1 MTDDPIEDMGNAKA
15 AAGDNLPS
23 GTGAVAQRREQTRNA
38 ILEAA
43 WTALA
48 RDGYEKITTRRIA
61 KLAGVNVATL
71 HYYFGSKEQLLSDAT
86 RFALKD
92 TEYRMRRA
100 MDEAQTATAGLK
112 NLFAAIWE
120 MVQEGPGILRY
131 DLIIRGFRD
140 EAARK
145 DVLAIYASYRSVA
158 EDLVERHLREGGT
171 LTSGVTSS
179 DFANYLMTAIDGVLL
194 QHVLTGD
201 AMAAQR
207 ALAMVMSHALSLL
220 NAE

>member
-1 MTDDPIEDMGNAKA
+1 
-15 AAGDNLPS
+15 
-23 GTGAVAQRREQTRNA
+23 
-38 ILEAA
+38 
-43 WTALA
+43 
-48 RDGYEKITTRRIA
+48 
-61 KLAGVNVATL
+61 
-71 HYYFGSKEQLLSDAT
+71 
-86 RFALKD
+86 
-92 TEYRMRRA
+92 MRKA
-100 MDEAQTATAGLK
+100 MDEAQTAAAGLK

-145 DVLAIYASYRSVA
+145 DVLAIYASYRNVA

-171 LTSGVTSS
+171 LTPGVTSS

-194 QHVLTGD
+194 QHVLMGD
-201 AMAAQR
+201 ATMAQR
-207 ALAMVMSHALSLL
+207 ALAMIRSHALALL